1 MPYDTAVT
9 ESQIK
14 TPVNVEKLK
23 YRLSMKR
30 ATPNPPQLVEGNV
43 TIANNQL
50 EWWERDGGVKFLKKI
65 GLRYGQRVLDF
76 GCRVGHYTIPAA
88 KVVGDKGI
96 VLAVDKEMQALN
108 ELEQKATA
116 NDLKNIKILKTSGQT
131 TLDLER
137 ESIEVLLLY
146 DVLHYFEKSYRKKLY
161 KEAFRLLKQDGL
173 LSVYPKHTLEDWPIQ
188 EFASLSLSDVK
199 HEIEASNFIFEHRFC
214 GLISH
219 DDGLNQGCVLNFR
232 KCEK

>member
-1 MPYDTAVT
+1 
-9 ESQIK
+9 
-14 TPVNVEKLK
+14 
-23 YRLSMKR
+23 MKR
-30 ATPNPPQLVEGNV
+30 TTPNPPQQVEVSV
-43 TIANNQL
+43 TIANNQI
-50 EWWERDGGVKFLKKI
+50 ERWERDGGVKFLKKI
-65 GLRYGQRVLDF
+65 GLKYGQRVLDF

-96 VLAVDKEMQALN
+96 VLAVDKELQALK
-108 ELEQKATA
+108 ELEKKATA
-116 NDLKNIKILKTSGQT
+116 NDLNNIRIIKTSGQT

-137 ESIEVLLLY
+137 ESIEVLLFY
-146 DVLHYFEKSYRKKLY
+146 DVLHYLEKSERKKLY
-161 KEAFRLLKQDGL
+161 QEARRVLKQDGL
-173 LSVYPKHTLEDWPIQ
+173 LSVYPKHTLEDGPIQ